1 MSERWRSG
9 AVLLLSAVI
18 FVVIL
23 LLGPG
28 SELDALRRVVG
39 IGGDRLGDPAD
50 VEKGGT
56 YAFLQHQRG
65 SKDEPVTWDP
75 CREIRYEINPDQAP
89 GSDDDAVAFVKEGIA
104 EVAGI
109 TGLRFTYD
117 GTTDRRPDTEGSVRF
132 GRHEPVLIAWATDD
146 EVDELSGDVAG
157 VGGATAQ
164 SGDGTE
170 WRWYVTGG
178 VTLDADS
185 FDDLEDRRDG
195 EDFQRAILL
204 HELGHL
210 VGLDHVDSDRE
221 LMNPDGSGLRDFAT
235 GDLNGLVRLGQG
247 DCR

>member
-1 MSERWRSG
+1 MSDRWRSG

-18 FVVIL
+18 FFVVL
-23 LLGPG
+23 LIGPG
-28 SELDALRRVVG
+28 SELDALRRLVG
-39 IGGDRLGDPAD
+39 LGGDRLGDPAE
-50 VEKGGT
+50 VGKGGT

-65 SKDEPVTWDP
+65 DRDEPVTWDP
-75 CREIRYEINPDQAP
+75 CREVHYEVNPDQAP
-89 GSDDDAVAFVKEGIA
+89 GSDDDAVAFVRDGVD
-104 EVAGI
+104 EVAQV
-109 TGLRFTYD
+109 TGLRFVYD
-117 GTTDRRPDTEGSVRF
+117 GTTDRRPDTDGSRF
-132 GRHEPVLIAWATDD
+132 GRPRPVLVAWASDD

-164 SGDGTE
+164 SGPGTE

-185 FDDLEDRRDG
+185 FADLEDRRDG
-195 EDFQRAILL
+195 EGYQRAILL

-221 LMNPDGSGLRDFAT
+221 LMHPDGSGLLDFAN

-247 DCR
+247 ECR